1 MHTNLKP
8 YKMIAIATIGSL
20 LLLGCSSRRGEFR
33 KCRGGEQLSG
43 YFCYQGLNFGR
54 NKSNNYKA
62 GVVDG
67 CVTANG
73 TFQKNYKLSSGS
85 KEYNDGWIVGRSQ
98 CKQDLKNVAQPRLSP
113 HNQTTA
119 PAPTQS
125 RPRLKR
131 I

>member
-8 YKMIAIATIGSL
+8 YKMLAIVVVGSL
-20 LLLGCSSRRGEFR
+20 LLSSCSSRRGGLK
-33 KCRGGEQLSG
+33 KCRGGEQFSG

-54 NKSNNYKA
+54 NKSNSYKA

-85 KEYNDGWIVGRSQ
+85 KEYNDGWIIGRSQ
-98 CKQDLKNVAQPRLSP
+98 CKQDLKNAEKPRLSP
-113 HNQTTA
+113 HNQA
-119 PAPTQS
+119 PTPTQS